1 MEFVLRPLLRK
12 WRSQGRGWALDSFW
26 LPAICYADDVLLV
39 STSKSDLQSMAE
51 ELIGAF
57 GSVGLDVSLTKCHWT
72 SYPPDPGSS
81 LRLCGQSLSWESQM
95 NFVGTVLDL
104 SGNDGVA
111 LENRIA
117 QAEKTYHKWGPYF
130 RCTHVSVRL
139 RLALLASTVF
149 SSAFWLAETWQLT
162 RQQREH
168 LDSWGARVS
177 ARVRGVRH
185 SSAEDIGQ
193 FWRRL
198 HRTGHKMLSLTGG
211 GLGGPDSRRASRL
224 HAFAGHVA
232 WSVHDIVNRALH
244 TRCLSW

>member
-1 MEFVLRPLLRK
+1 MK
-12 WRSQGRGWALDSFW
+12 
-26 LPAICYADDVLLV
+26 
-39 STSKSDLQSMAE
+39 
-51 ELIGAF
+51 
-57 GSVGLDVSLTKCHWT
+57 
-72 SYPPDPGSS
+72 
-81 LRLCGQSLSWESQM
+81 
-95 NFVGTVLDL
+95 FVGTVLDF
-104 SGNDGVA
+104 SGNDGAA

-117 QAEKTYHKWGPYF
+117 QAEKTYHKWGPFF
-130 RCTHVSVRL
+130 RCTHVSVPL

-149 SSAFWLAETWQLT
+149 SSALWLAETWQLT

-211 GLGGPDSRRASRL
+211 GLDSRRASR

-232 WSVHDIVNRALH
+232 LSVHDVVNKALH
-244 TRCLSW
+244 TRCLAWWRLRQA